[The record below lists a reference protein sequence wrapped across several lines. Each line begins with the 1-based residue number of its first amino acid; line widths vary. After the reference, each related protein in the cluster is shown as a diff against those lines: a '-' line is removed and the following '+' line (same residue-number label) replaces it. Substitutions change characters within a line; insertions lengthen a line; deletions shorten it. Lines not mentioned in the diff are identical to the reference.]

1 MRKKKR
7 KRERC
12 NSGSI
17 YDNAFRTMEGECND
31 LLVPVINHMFG
42 ENYDET
48 AVIKRLRNEHIV
60 EKKDK
65 TGVKRITDSSL
76 EIIFENV
83 TKRYHIEC
91 ESKRYDV
98 SILVRIFEYDSQ
110 IALDSAER
118 GLHKIYMKFPN
129 TGILLLRESSD
140 APKRAVVEIEMPSG
154 EQISYQ
160 VQIIKMADY
169 GLDDIFDSKLYMLL
183 PFYIFKYERQLQL
196 IDNDKEKLDAL
207 FEVYDD
213 IYGRLDDELKRGNL
227 SAFSYGAIIRLTHEV
242 ADKLT
247 SNHKNIHKKVGVI
260 MGGKTLDIPE
270 VRIYHKGLDKGR
282 IEGRAEGEAH
292 RRELQEENDK
302 LRKELEELKKSL
314 NK

>member
-1 MRKKKR
+1 MRRKKR
-7 KRERC
+7 KRERF

-31 LLVPVINHMFG
+31 LLVPVINHLFG
-42 ENYDET
+42 EKYDDT
-48 AVIKRLRNEHIV
+48 AVIKRLRNEHVV

-65 TGVKRITDSSL
+65 SGVKRITDSSL
-76 EIIFENV
+76 EILFENV

-91 ESKRYDV
+91 ESKRYDG
-98 SILVRIFEYDSQ
+98 SILIRIFEYDSQ

-118 GLHKIYMKFPN
+118 DLHRIHMKFPN

-140 APKRAVVEIEMPSG
+140 APKRAMVEIEMPSG

-160 VQIIKMADY
+160 VQIIKMTDY
-169 GLDDIFDSKLYMLL
+169 DLNEIFDSKLYMLL
-183 PFYIFKYERQLQL
+183 PFYIFKYERQLHL
-196 IDNDKEKLDAL
+196 IDNDLEKLDAL

-213 IYGRLDDELKRGNL
+213 IYERLDEELKKGNL
-227 SAFSYGAIIRLTHEV
+227 SAFSYGAIIRLIHEV

-247 SNHKNIHKKVGVI
+247 SKHKNIHKKVGVV

-270 VRIYHKGLDKGR
+270 VRIYHKGLD
-282 IEGRAEGEAH
+282 EGRAEGEAH

-302 LRKELEELKKSL
+302 LRKELEDLKKRI